1 MSNKTSSSQFDSL
14 EPVTSPAMEE
24 GLSLKREVGI
34 IGAVS
39 FIAGTMI
46 GSGIFVSPQY
56 VLLAIGS
63 TGASFIIWACCGLTA
78 MLGGLCYAEL
88 GTIIPES
95 GGEYIYMLRT
105 TRRVIA
111 FMFAF
116 SFISVM
122 MPASATGIALS
133 FAEYA
138 VAPFYG
144 GGAPPQ
150 LLLKCV
156 AAVAILALAL
166 VNCLNVRLST
176 GIQVVTMAIK
186 GLTLGGIILGGVV
199 MLVQGHTANFQGS
212 FDGTNVGVNDI
223 GIAFYQG
230 LWSYDGW
237 NTLNYLTEELKQ
249 PEVRLMRFSVPW

>member
-1 MSNKTSSSQFDSL
+1 MAQ
-14 EPVTSPAMEE
+14 

-46 GSGIFVSPQY
+46 GSGIFISPQY

-63 TGASFIIWACCGLTA
+63 PGASFIIWACCGLIA

-95 GGEYIYMLRT
+95 GGDYVYMLRT
-105 TRRVIA
+105 AGKIIA
-111 FMFAF
+111 FMFVF
-116 SFISVM
+116 SFISIM
-122 MPASATGIALS
+122 RPASATGIALS

-138 VAPFYG
+138 VAPFYSG
-144 GGAPPQ
+144 CAPP
-150 LLLKCV
+150 LLVIKCV
-156 AAVAILALAL
+156 AATAILALAL
-166 VNCLNVRLST
+166 VNCLSVRLAT
-176 GIQVVTMAIK
+176 GIQVVTMAMKAVTLAAI
-186 GLTLGGIILGGVV
+186 TLGGAV
-199 MLVQGHTANFQGS
+199 MLFQGNTANFEDS
-212 FDGTNVGVNDI
+212 FDGTNVGVNAI

-249 PEVRLMRFSVPW
+249 PEVREIRFDIIS